1 MANLIWITQKGLL
14 STSLSLF
21 LRRSFFARISYPWVS
36 VSNWWS
42 HGSVKT
48 PWQPKKKSQKNQG
61 SKSVEQQLPFTI
73 TVPSPDSSSNW
84 IRCSLF
90 FSCRLYI
97 LHFGYNTHMYHNIM
111 LYASLNFSSFMIV
124 LVVGGSNSKMW
135 FPSFQ
140 SINFGKVVHTYYRSK
155 EAVNLCR
162 RSSFRGIIWWD
173 FVRKKYPEIIKKR
186 KERIYA
192 IMLADSLESLV
203 GKIISY
209 NTCILFLALIFFIS
223 RTYWV
228 LLDDAFVPFFLSC
241 ILNGF

>member
-1 MANLIWITQKGLL
+1 
-14 STSLSLF
+14 
-21 LRRSFFARISYPWVS
+21 
-36 VSNWWS
+36 
-42 HGSVKT
+42 
-48 PWQPKKKSQKNQG
+48 
-61 SKSVEQQLPFTI
+61 
-73 TVPSPDSSSNW
+73 
-84 IRCSLF
+84 
-90 FSCRLYI
+90 
-97 LHFGYNTHMYHNIM
+97 
-111 LYASLNFSSFMIV
+111 
-124 LVVGGSNSKMW
+124 MW

-228 LLDDAFVPFFLSC
+228 LLDDAFVPFFWAYWMVFKEIIKNQSANVHFFWHRFAVHLSSPFFLFF
-241 ILNGF
+241 ILFGMLHFSFPHDPTVVF

>member
-1 MANLIWITQKGLL
+1 MLHL
-14 STSLSLF
+14 TS
-21 LRRSFFARISYPWVS
+21 P
-36 VSNWWS
+36 
-42 HGSVKT
+42 
-48 PWQPKKKSQKNQG
+48 
-61 SKSVEQQLPFTI
+61 
-73 TVPSPDSSSNW
+73 PSW
-84 IRCSLF
+84 F
-90 FSCRLYI
+90 
-97 LHFGYNTHMYHNIM
+97 YN
-111 LYASLNFSSFMIV
+111 SDV

-228 LLDDAFVPFFLSC
+228 LFVGWRICTFFSELYTEWF
-241 ILNGF
+241 LKK

>member
-1 MANLIWITQKGLL
+1 MLALLARLAGCCCCSFLAWPTMANLIWITQKGLL

-61 SKSVEQQLPFTI
+61 SKSVWSSSRSPSLAQQHSTTL
-73 TVPSPDSSSNW
+73 PSPDSSSNW

-111 LYASLNFSSFMIV
+111 LYASLNFSSFMI
-124 LVVGGSNSKMW
+124 LQLRCACCW
-135 FPSFQ
+135 
-140 SINFGKVVHTYYRSK
+140 
-155 EAVNLCR
+155 
-162 RSSFRGIIWWD
+162 GI
-173 FVRKKYPEIIKKR
+173 
-186 KERIYA
+186 
-192 IMLADSLESLV
+192 
-203 GKIISY
+203 
-209 NTCILFLALIFFIS
+209 
-223 RTYWV
+223 
-228 LLDDAFVPFFLSC
+228 
-241 ILNGF
+241 